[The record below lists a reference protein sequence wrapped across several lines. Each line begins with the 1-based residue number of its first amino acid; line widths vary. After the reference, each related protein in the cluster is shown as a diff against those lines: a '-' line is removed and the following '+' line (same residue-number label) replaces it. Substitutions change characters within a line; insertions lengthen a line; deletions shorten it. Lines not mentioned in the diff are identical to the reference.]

1 MEIMGDISSP
11 WSGVIGQPK
20 AVSLLQ
26 SAIGAPVHAYLFL
39 GPEGAGKRDCARIFT
54 AGLLS
59 DGFAAPDAERVMRL
73 AETEQLADL
82 VVIEPE
88 GRQLLAADAR
98 RAIYEAGQP
107 PVEKRRKVVLIDRFH
122 AATPEAAAS
131 LLKVVEEPPAA
142 TIMVLLAQEVPK
154 EHVTIASRCVTVQF
168 SSLRPED
175 ICSWLTAEGL
185 ADESRAE
192 VLAGAARGNQRRA
205 RLLASDD
212 GFALRHSFWR
222 QAPRRCGTT
231 GADACALTTEL
242 QGMLEEALKPVVA
255 EHEKQIAEEKEME
268 EHFQI
273 RVGDR
278 KAREARQRRELSHFR
293 EEELRW
299 GFSVL
304 AETYKD
310 GLGYN
315 SVTSEIMERLQAL
328 QTELVR
334 NPNETLMLQNLF
346 RNLPRTR

>member
-1 MEIMGDISSP
+1 MANVSLP
-11 WSGVIGQPK
+11 WSGVIGQHQ

-39 GPEGAGKRDCARIFT
+39 GPEGVGKRECARIFT

-73 AETEQLADL
+73 AEAEQLADL

-88 GRQLLAADAR
+88 GRQLLAGDAR

-107 PVEKRRKVVLIDRFH
+107 PVEQRRRVVLIDRFH
-122 AATPEAAAS
+122 TATPEAAAS

-175 ICSWLTAEGL
+175 ICSWLVAEGL

-205 RLLASDD
+205 RLLAADD
-212 GFALRHSFWR
+212 GFALRHSFW
-222 QAPRRCGTT
+222 QQVPARCGTT
-231 GADACALTTEL
+231 GADACALTSEL

-255 EHEKQIAEEKEME
+255 EHERQIAEEKEME
-268 EHFQI
+268 EHFHI

-278 KAREARQRRELSHFR
+278 KAREVRQRRELRHFR

-299 GFSVL
+299 GLSVL
-304 AETYKD
+304 AWTYRD
-310 GLGYN
+310 EMGY
-315 SVTSEIMERLQAL
+315 SSTTSEVMERLRAIQA
-328 QTELVR
+328 ELVR

>member
-1 MEIMGDISSP
+1 MSDISSP
-11 WSGVIGQPK
+11 WSGVIGQHQV
-20 AVSLLQ
+20 VSLLQ

-39 GPEGAGKRDCARIFT
+39 GPEGAGKRECARIFT

-59 DGFAAPDAERVMRL
+59 DGFAAPDAGRVMRL
-73 AETEQLADL
+73 AEAEQLADL

-88 GRQLLAADAR
+88 GRQLLAGDAR

-107 PVEKRRKVVLIDRFH
+107 PVEQRRRVVMIDRFH
-122 AATPEAAAS
+122 TATPEAAAS

-154 EHVTIASRCVTVQF
+154 EHVTIASRCVTVPF
-168 SSLRPED
+168 SSLHPED
-175 ICSWLTAEGL
+175 ICSWLVAEGL

-205 RLLASDD
+205 RLLAADD
-212 GFALRHSFWR
+212 GFALRHSFW
-222 QAPRRCGTT
+222 QQVPARCGTS
-231 GADACALTTEL
+231 GADACALTSEL

-255 EHEKQIAEEKEME
+255 EHERQIAEEKEME
-268 EHFQI
+268 EHFHI

-278 KAREARQRRELSHFR
+278 KAREARQRRELRHFR

-304 AETYKD
+304 AWTYRD
-310 GLGYN
+310 DLGY
-315 SVTSEIMERLQAL
+315 SSTTSEVMERLRAI

>member
-1 MEIMGDISSP
+1 MSDVSLP
-11 WSGVIGQPK
+11 WGGVIGQPK

-26 SAIGAPVHAYLFL
+26 SAMKSPVHAYLFL
-39 GPEGAGKRDCARIFT
+39 GPEGAGKRECARIFT

-73 AETEQLADL
+73 AEAEQLADL

-88 GRQLLAADAR
+88 GRQLLAGDAR

-107 PVEKRRKVVLIDRFH
+107 PVEQRRRVVMIDRFH
-122 AATPEAAAS
+122 TATPEAAAS

-175 ICSWLTAEGL
+175 ICSWLVAEGL
-185 ADESRAE
+185 AEESRAE

-205 RLLASDD
+205 RLLAADD
-212 GFALRHSFWR
+212 GFALRHSFW
-222 QAPRRCGTT
+222 QQVPARCGTS
-231 GADACALTTEL
+231 GADACALTSEL

-255 EHEKQIAEEKEME
+255 EHDKQIAEEKEME
-268 EHFQI
+268 EHFHI

-278 KAREARQRRELSHFR
+278 KAREARQRRELRHFR

-304 AETYKD
+304 AWTYRD
-310 GLGYN
+310 EMRY
-315 SVTSEIMERLQAL
+315 SSTTSEVMERLRAIQA
-328 QTELVR
+328 ELVR

>member
-1 MEIMGDISSP
+1 MSDVSLP
-11 WSGVIGQPK
+11 WDGVIGQHQ

-39 GPEGAGKRDCARIFT
+39 GPEGAGKRECARIFT

-73 AETEQLADL
+73 AEAEQLADL

-88 GRQLLAADAR
+88 GRQLLAGDAR

-107 PVEKRRKVVLIDRFH
+107 PVEQRRRVVMIDRFH
-122 AATPEAAAS
+122 TATPEAAAS

-154 EHVTIASRCVTVQF
+154 EHVTIASRCVTVPF

-175 ICSWLTAEGL
+175 ICSWLVAEGL

-205 RLLASDD
+205 RLLAADD
-212 GFALRHSFWR
+212 GFALRHSFW
-222 QAPRRCGTT
+222 QQVPARCGTT
-231 GADACALTTEL
+231 GADACALTSEL

-255 EHEKQIAEEKEME
+255 EHDKQIAEEKEME
-268 EHFQI
+268 EHFHI

-278 KAREARQRRELSHFR
+278 KAREARQRRELRHFR

-304 AETYKD
+304 AETYRD
-310 GLGYN
+310 DLGY
-315 SVTSEIMERLQAL
+315 SSTTSEVMERLRAIQA
-328 QTELVR
+328 ELVR

-346 RNLPRTR
+346 RNLPRAR

>member
-1 MEIMGDISSP
+1 MGDVSSP
-11 WSGVIGQPK
+11 WSGVIGQSK

-26 SAIGAPVHAYLFL
+26 SVIRSPVHAYLFL
-39 GPEGAGKRDCARIFT
+39 GPEGVGKRDCARIFT

-59 DGFAAPDAERVMRL
+59 EGFAAPDAERVMRL

-82 VVIEPE
+82 VVIAPE

-107 PVEKRRKVVLIDRFH
+107 PVEQLRKVVLIDRFH
-122 AATPEAAAS
+122 TATPEAAAS
-131 LLKVVEEPPAA
+131 LLKIVEEPPAA

-154 EHVTIASRCVTVQF
+154 EHVTIASRCVTVPF

-175 ICSWLTAEGL
+175 ICSWLVSEGL

-192 VLAGAARGNQRRA
+192 ILARAARGNQRRA
-205 RLLASDD
+205 HLLAADD
-212 GFALRHSFWR
+212 GFALRHSFWQ

-231 GADACALTTEL
+231 GADACALASEL
-242 QGMLEEALKPVVA
+242 HEMLEEALKPVVA
-255 EHEKQIAEEKEME
+255 EHDKQIAEEKEME
-268 EHFQI
+268 EQFRI

-278 KAREARQRRELSHFR
+278 KAREARQRRELRHFR

-310 GLGYN
+310 ELGYG
-315 SVTSEIMERLQAL
+315 SVTKEVISRLCDVQS
-328 QTELVR
+328 ELVR

-346 RNLPRTR
+346 RNLPQAR